1 MKKIVI
7 FCLLALVSVL
17 SFAQTDKDWA
27 KFYRYSEAN
36 AAVTV
41 KPKAVFMGDS
51 ITDSW
56 LKKDGEFFS
65 SNNFAGRGISGQAT
79 SHMLVRFRR
88 DVLDLSPK
96 YVVILAGTNDIA
108 MNKGYISIDH
118 IMENIISMAQIAKA
132 NKIKVVLCSV
142 LPAEKFRWSWEV
154 TPERAISSIN
164 ELNDR
169 IRAYAKENGYKYADY
184 YSVMNDGKGGLKK
197 EYQKDPVHPNLEG
210 YYVMEEVIQKILK

>member
-65 SNNFAGRGISGQAT
+65 SNNFAGRGISGQTT

-88 DVLDLSPK
+88 DVLDLAPK

-108 MNKGYISIDH
+108 LNNGIITLD
-118 IMENIISMAQIAKA
+118 NILGNIQSMCELARVH
-132 NKIKVVLCSV
+132 KIKPVICSV
-142 LPAEKFRWSWEV
+142 LPAASYRWRKELQPAQDIV
-154 TPERAISSIN
+154 KLN
-164 ELNDR
+164 EMLR
-169 IRAYAKENGYKYADY
+169 SYAEASDIPYVDYHSVLKDENNGLPLQYAE
-184 YSVMNDGKGGLKK
+184 DG
-197 EYQKDPVHPNLEG
+197 VHPNVEC
-210 YYVMEEVIQKILK
+210 YKIMEDTILKVLK